1 VARQPRKPRILN
13 PARTSTDRGS
23 VGRLGGDEFVVIAES
38 VPDAPSA
45 LAFAV
50 ECARAVDHELR
61 FGDVNLG
68 VRASVGVTWTD
79 GDSGGDADDLVARAD
94 HAMYRSKQ
102 RGTGEP
108 VLDQT

>member
-50 ECARAVDHELR
+50 EC
-61 FGDVNLG
+61 
-68 VRASVGVTWTD
+68 
-79 GDSGGDADDLVARAD
+79 D